1 MKKFFKSLGVLSLAS
16 SVLVGATSAVQAQGE
31 FEGETVTV
39 GVVSEAEEQVWEFV
53 SEQALEQEGIEL
65 ELVLFTDYVQ
75 PNVALQDG
83 STDLNAFQHVAF
95 LNEWNEAN
103 DGNLE
108 ALGFSYV
115 TPLGVYSESITSIEE
130 IPEDAVIAIPNDPT
144 NGGRALLGLEL
155 AGLIEV
161 DDEAGI
167 LPTVADVTDNP
178 LNIQFEELEAAQI
191 AQALPDVDAAV
202 INNTFALDAGLSV
215 EDAIFLDAENPAD
228 LPDDY
233 KNIIAVNGDNADSE
247 LFAKVVELYQTDEV
261 AEKLAEASNGGDVPA
276 WTEEGEEEGSDSS
289 ESEETTEE
297 SEESEE
303 SAEQS
308 NTLKETNLK
317 RK

>member
-215 EDAIFLDAENPAD
+215 EDAIFLDAENPTD

-261 AEKLAEASNGGDVPA
+261 AEKLAEASNGGDVQHGLKKA
-276 WTEEGEEEGSDSS
+276 KKKDQIHLNQKKQQKSQKSQKNRLNS
-289 ESEETTEE
+289 
-297 SEESEE
+297 
-303 SAEQS
+303 Q
-308 NTLKETNLK
+308 TL
-317 RK
+317 

>member
-178 LNIQFEELEAAQI
+178 LNIQFEELEARQI

-276 WTEEGEEEGSDSS
+276 WTEEGEEEGSDSF

-297 SEESEE
+297 SEES
-303 SAEQS
+303 AE
-308 NTLKETNLK
+308 
-317 RK
+317 

>member
-1 MKKFFKSLGVLSLAS
+1 MKKFFKSLGVLSLAG

-108 ALGFSYV
+108 ALGFSYI

-215 EDAIFLDAENPAD
+215 EDAIFLDAENPTD

-303 SAEQS
+303 SAE
-308 NTLKETNLK
+308 
-317 RK
+317 

>member
-1 MKKFFKSLGVLSLAS
+1 MKKFFKSLGVLSLAG

-297 SEESEE
+297 SEES
-303 SAEQS
+303 AE
-308 NTLKETNLK
+308 
-317 RK
+317 

>member
-1 MKKFFKSLGVLSLAS
+1 MKKFLKSLGVLSLAG

-53 SEQALEQEGIEL
+53 AEQALEQEGIEL

-108 ALGFSYV
+108 ALGFSYI

-167 LPTVADVTDNP
+167 LPTVSDVTDNP

-303 SAEQS
+303 SAE
-308 NTLKETNLK
+308 
-317 RK
+317 

>member
-1 MKKFFKSLGVLSLAS
+1 MKKFFKSLGVLSLAG

-276 WTEEGEEEGSDSS
+276 WTEEGEEESDSS

-303 SAEQS
+303 SAE
-308 NTLKETNLK
+308 
-317 RK
+317 

>member
-1 MKKFFKSLGVLSLAS
+1 MKKFFKSLGVLSLAG

-276 WTEEGEEEGSDSS
+276 WTEEGEEE
-289 ESEETTEE
+289 SEETTEE

-303 SAEQS
+303 SAE
-308 NTLKETNLK
+308 
-317 RK
+317 

>member
-1 MKKFFKSLGVLSLAS
+1 
-16 SVLVGATSAVQAQGE
+16 
-31 FEGETVTV
+31 
-39 GVVSEAEEQVWEFV
+39 
-53 SEQALEQEGIEL
+53 
-65 ELVLFTDYVQ
+65 
-75 PNVALQDG
+75 
-83 STDLNAFQHVAF
+83 
-95 LNEWNEAN
+95 
-103 DGNLE
+103 
-108 ALGFSYV
+108 
-115 TPLGVYSESITSIEE
+115 SITSIEE
-130 IPEDAVIAIPNDPT
+130 IPKDAVIAIPNDPT

-297 SEESEE
+297 SEES
-303 SAEQS
+303 AE
-308 NTLKETNLK
+308 
-317 RK
+317 

>member
-1 MKKFFKSLGVLSLAS
+1 MKKFLKSLGVLSLAG

-31 FEGETVTV
+31 FEGEAVTV

-53 SEQALEQEGIEL
+53 AEQALEQEGIEL

-276 WTEEGEEEGSDSS
+276 WTEEGEEESDSS

-303 SAEQS
+303 SAE
-308 NTLKETNLK
+308 
-317 RK
+317 

>member
-1 MKKFFKSLGVLSLAS
+1 MKKFLKSLGVLSLAG

-53 SEQALEQEGIEL
+53 AEQALEQEGIEL

-167 LPTVADVTDNP
+167 LPTVSDVTDNP

-303 SAEQS
+303 SAE
-308 NTLKETNLK
+308 
-317 RK
+317 

>member
-215 EDAIFLDAENPAD
+215 EDAIFLDAENPTD

-303 SAEQS
+303 SAE
-308 NTLKETNLK
+308 
-317 RK
+317 

>member
-1 MKKFFKSLGVLSLAS
+1 MKKFLKSLGVLSLAG

-53 SEQALEQEGIEL
+53 AEQALEQEGIEL

-303 SAEQS
+303 SAE
-308 NTLKETNLK
+308 
-317 RK
+317 

>member
-178 LNIQFEELEAAQI
+178 LNILFEELEAAQI

-276 WTEEGEEEGSDSS
+276 WTEEGEEEGSDSF

-297 SEESEE
+297 SEES
-303 SAEQS
+303 AE
-308 NTLKETNLK
+308 
-317 RK
+317 

>member
-1 MKKFFKSLGVLSLAS
+1 MKKFLKSLGVLSLAG

-108 ALGFSYV
+108 ALGFSYI

-276 WTEEGEEEGSDSS
+276 WTEEGEEESDSS

-303 SAEQS
+303 SAE
-308 NTLKETNLK
+308 
-317 RK
+317 

>member
-261 AEKLAEASNGGDVPA
+261 AEKLAEASNGGDGAA
-276 WTEEGEEEGSDSS
+276 WTEEGEEESDSS

-303 SAEQS
+303 SAE
-308 NTLKETNLK
+308 
-317 RK
+317 

>member
-1 MKKFFKSLGVLSLAS
+1 MKKFFKSLGVLSLAG

-167 LPTVADVTDNP
+167 LPTVSDVTDNP

-303 SAEQS
+303 SAE
-308 NTLKETNLK
+308 
-317 RK
+317 

>member
-1 MKKFFKSLGVLSLAS
+1 MKKFFKSLGVLSLAG

-108 ALGFSYV
+108 ALGFSYI

-303 SAEQS
+303 SAE
-308 NTLKETNLK
+308 
-317 RK
+317 

>member
-1 MKKFFKSLGVLSLAS
+1 MKKFLKSLGVLSLAG

-31 FEGETVTV
+31 FEGEAVTV

-53 SEQALEQEGIEL
+53 AEQALEQEGIEL

-233 KNIIAVNGDNADSE
+233 KNVIAVNGDNADNE

-276 WTEEGEEEGSDSS
+276 WTEEGEEGSESS
-289 ESEETTEE
+289 ESEEA
-297 SEESEE
+297 ESEE
-303 SAEQS
+303 SAE
-308 NTLKETNLK
+308 
-317 RK
+317 

>member
-108 ALGFSYV
+108 ALGFSYI

-276 WTEEGEEEGSDSS
+276 WTEEGEEESDSS

-303 SAEQS
+303 SAE
-308 NTLKETNLK
+308 
-317 RK
+317 

>member
-1 MKKFFKSLGVLSLAS
+1 MKKFLKSLGVLSLAG

-53 SEQALEQEGIEL
+53 AEQALEQEGIEL

-276 WTEEGEEEGSDSS
+276 WTEEGEEESDSS

-297 SEESEE
+297 SEES
-303 SAEQS
+303 AE
-308 NTLKETNLK
+308 
-317 RK
+317 

>member
-215 EDAIFLDAENPAD
+215 EDAIFLDAENPTD

-276 WTEEGEEEGSDSS
+276 WTEEGEEESDSS

-303 SAEQS
+303 SAE
-308 NTLKETNLK
+308 
-317 RK
+317 

>member
-1 MKKFFKSLGVLSLAS
+1 MKKFLKSLGVLSLAC

-39 GVVSEAEEQVWEFV
+39 GVVSEAEEQVWESV
-53 SEQALEQEGIEL
+53 SEQALKQEGIEI

-247 LFAKVVELYQTDEV
+247 LFAKVLELYQTDEV

-297 SEESEE
+297 SEES
-303 SAEQS
+303 AE
-308 NTLKETNLK
+308 
-317 RK
+317 

>member
-1 MKKFFKSLGVLSLAS
+1 MKKFLKSLGVLSLAG

-191 AQALPDVDAAV
+191 A
-202 INNTFALDAGLSV
+202 
-215 EDAIFLDAENPAD
+215 
-228 LPDDY
+228 
-233 KNIIAVNGDNADSE
+233 
-247 LFAKVVELYQTDEV
+247 
-261 AEKLAEASNGGDVPA
+261 
-276 WTEEGEEEGSDSS
+276 
-289 ESEETTEE
+289 
-297 SEESEE
+297 
-303 SAEQS
+303 
-308 NTLKETNLK
+308 
-317 RK
+317 

>member
-1 MKKFFKSLGVLSLAS
+1 MKKFIKSLGVLTLAGSL
-16 SVLVGATSAVQAQGE
+16 LVGASSAVQAQGE
-31 FEGETVTV
+31 FEGEKVTV

-53 SEQALEQEGIEL
+53 AEQALEQEGIEL

-108 ALGFSYV
+108 SLGFSYV
-115 TPLGVYSESITSIEE
+115 TPLGVYSETIASIEE

-161 DDEAGI
+161 DDAAGI
-167 LPTVADVTDNP
+167 LPTVNDVTDNP

-233 KNIIAVNGDNADSE
+233 KNIIAVHGDNVDNA
-247 LFAKVVELYQTDEV
+247 LFTKVVELYQTDAV
-261 AEKLAEASNGGDVPA
+261 ADQLAEASNGGDVPA
-276 WTEEGEEEGSDSS
+276 WTEDEEATEDV
-289 ESEETTEE
+289 ETDSEETTEE

-303 SAEQS
+303 SAE
-308 NTLKETNLK
+308 
-317 RK
+317 

>member
-1 MKKFFKSLGVLSLAS
+1 MKKFLKSLGVLSLAG

-31 FEGETVTV
+31 FEGEAVTV

-53 SEQALEQEGIEL
+53 AEQALEQEGIEL

-233 KNIIAVNGDNADSE
+233 KNVIAVNGDNADNE

-276 WTEEGEEEGSDSS
+276 WTEEGEEGSESS
-289 ESEETTEE
+289 ES
-297 SEESEE
+297 SE
-303 SAEQS
+303 SAE
-308 NTLKETNLK
+308 
-317 RK
+317 

>member
-167 LPTVADVTDNP
+167 LPTVSDVTDNP

-276 WTEEGEEEGSDSS
+276 WTEEGEEESDSS

-303 SAEQS
+303 SAE
-308 NTLKETNLK
+308 
-317 RK
+317 

>member
-1 MKKFFKSLGVLSLAS
+1 MKKFLKSLGVLSLAG

-233 KNIIAVNGDNADSE
+233 KNVIAVNGDNADNE

-276 WTEEGEEEGSDSS
+276 WTEEGEEESDSS

>member
-297 SEESEE
+297 SEES
-303 SAEQS
+303 AE
-308 NTLKETNLK
+308 
-317 RK
+317 

>member
-1 MKKFFKSLGVLSLAS
+1 MKKFLKSLGVLSLAG

-276 WTEEGEEEGSDSS
+276 WTEEGEEESDSS

-303 SAEQS
+303 SAE
-308 NTLKETNLK
+308 
-317 RK
+317 

>member
-1 MKKFFKSLGVLSLAS
+1 MKKFFKSLGVLSLAG

-108 ALGFSYV
+108 ALGFSYI

>member
-276 WTEEGEEEGSDSS
+276 WTEEGEEESDSS

-303 SAEQS
+303 SAE
-308 NTLKETNLK
+308 
-317 RK
+317 

>member
-1 MKKFFKSLGVLSLAS
+1 MKKFFKSLGVLSLAG

-108 ALGFSYV
+108 ALGFSYI

-167 LPTVADVTDNP
+167 LPTVSDVTDNP

-303 SAEQS
+303 SAE
-308 NTLKETNLK
+308 
-317 RK
+317 

>member
-1 MKKFFKSLGVLSLAS
+1 MKKFLKSLGVLSLAG

-53 SEQALEQEGIEL
+53 AEQALEQEGIEL

-276 WTEEGEEEGSDSS
+276 WTEEGEEESDSS

-303 SAEQS
+303 SAE
-308 NTLKETNLK
+308 
-317 RK
+317 

>member
-1 MKKFFKSLGVLSLAS
+1 MKKFFKSLGVLSLAG

-53 SEQALEQEGIEL
+53 AEQALEQEGIEL

-303 SAEQS
+303 SAE
-308 NTLKETNLK
+308 
-317 RK
+317 

>member
-1 MKKFFKSLGVLSLAS
+1 MKKFLKSLGVLSLAG

-167 LPTVADVTDNP
+167 LPTVSDVTDNP

-303 SAEQS
+303 SAE
-308 NTLKETNLK
+308 
-317 RK
+317 